1 MIIELSKIRI
11 DGNTQPRIAI
21 NNETIVAYSELLDD
35 GGKLPPVKLFFDG
48 ADYWLADGF
57 HRYHAHKKSGHTGIE
72 GDVTQGTRRDA
83 FIYSL
88 GANHDHGLP
97 RTVEDKR
104 KSVMA
109 ALNDAEFGIKPS
121 RNIADLCKVSH
132 TFVQRVQKSIE
143 IIKKDSKP
151 VPPPAPKPVVPPPP
165 SPDDG
170 AHDLAVE
177 LQSLVDENNDLRDQ
191 LLVKQSTIKE
201 SAKEEVSRTIKELRD
216 RIRQLELELESVTKS
231 RNEYQNKSAE
241 AIKQVAYWKR
251 RAEKSEKIAA

>member
-11 DGNTQPRIAI
+11 DGKTQPRVSIS
-21 NNETIVAYSELLDD
+21 NETIATYSEVLDD
-35 GGKLPPVKLFFDG
+35 GGKFPPVKLFFDG

-57 HRYHAHKKSGHTGIE
+57 HRYHAHNKSGHTQID
-72 GDVTQGTRRDA
+72 GDVTKGTRQDA
-83 FIYSL
+83 FVYSL
-88 GANHDHGLP
+88 GANYNHGLP
-97 RTVEDKR
+97 RTIDDKR
-104 KSVMA
+104 KSVTS
-109 ALNDAEFGIKPS
+109 ALAEFKNIS
-121 RNIADLCKVSH
+121 ARQIADICKVSH
-132 TFVQRVQKSIE
+132 TFVQRVQKSLE
-143 IIKKDSKP
+143 IVQKEKQP
-151 VPPPAPKPVVPPPP
+151 VPPPEPKPVVPPPP
-165 SPDDG
+165 SLDDG

-177 LQSLVDENNDLRDQ
+177 LQSLVDENNELRDQ

>member
-21 NNETIVAYSELLDD
+21 NNETIVAYSEVLDD

-83 FIYSL
+83 FVYSL

-97 RTVEDKR
+97 RTLDDKR
-104 KSVMA
+104 KSVTA
-109 ALNDAEFGIKPS
+109 ALAEFETKSS
-121 RNIADLCKVSH
+121 REIAEICKVSH
-132 TFVQRVQKSIE
+132 TFVQRVQKSLE
-143 IIKKDSKP
+143 IVQKEKHP
-151 VPPPAPKPVVPPPP
+151 VPPPAPRPVAPPPP
-165 SPDDG
+165 DPDDG
-170 AHDLAVE
+170 AHDLAAE

>member
-21 NNETIVAYSELLDD
+21 NNETIVAYSEVLDD

-57 HRYHAHKKSGHTGIE
+57 HRYHAHKKSNHLTIE
-72 GDVTQGTRRDA
+72 GCITNGTQRDA

-97 RTVEDKR
+97 RTIEDKR
-104 KSVMA
+104 KSVLS
-109 ALNDAEFGIKPS
+109 ALEDPEIKYLVPAE
-121 RNIADLCKVSH
+121 IAKICKVSH
-132 TFVQRVQKSIE
+132 TFVYRAQKSLE
-143 IIKKDSKP
+143 IVKKEKNP
-151 VPPPAPKPVVPPPP
+151 VPAPAPKPVAPPK
-165 SPDDG
+165 PDDG
-170 AHDLAVE
+170 EHDLAIE
-177 LQSLVDENNDLRDQ
+177 MQSLVDENNDLRDQ

-231 RNEYQNKSAE
+231 RNEFQNKSAE

>member
-21 NNETIVAYSELLDD
+21 NNETIVAYSEVLDD

-57 HRYHAHKKSGHTGIE
+57 HRYHAHKKSNHLTIE
-72 GDVTQGTRRDA
+72 GCITNGTQRDA

-97 RTVEDKR
+97 RTIEDKR
-104 KSVMA
+104 KSVLS
-109 ALNDAEFGIKPS
+109 ALEDPEIKYLVSAE
-121 RNIADLCKVSH
+121 IAKICKVSH
-132 TFVQRVQKSIE
+132 TFVYRAQKSLE
-143 IIKKDSKP
+143 IVKKEKNP
-151 VPPPAPKPVVPPPP
+151 VPAPAPKPVAPPK
-165 SPDDG
+165 PDDG
-170 AHDLAVE
+170 EHDLAIE
-177 LQSLVDENNDLRDQ
+177 MQSLVDENNDLRDQ

-231 RNEYQNKSAE
+231 RNEFQNKSAE